1 MLFVICLLTLSM
13 GEGLNYP
20 ILLTLYVV
28 RRVDLGPIILKRYEN
43 LCFSFI
49 LFEISLLMSYVPD
62 NFKMFSVI
70 GLLL

>member
-13 GEGLNYP
+13 GVGLNYP
-20 ILLTLYVV
+20 ILLILYVV
-28 RRVDLGPIILKRYEN
+28 RRVDIGPIILKRYEN

-62 NFKMFSVI
+62 NFKTFLVI

>member
-13 GEGLNYP
+13 GVGLNYP

-62 NFKMFSVI
+62 NFKMFLVI